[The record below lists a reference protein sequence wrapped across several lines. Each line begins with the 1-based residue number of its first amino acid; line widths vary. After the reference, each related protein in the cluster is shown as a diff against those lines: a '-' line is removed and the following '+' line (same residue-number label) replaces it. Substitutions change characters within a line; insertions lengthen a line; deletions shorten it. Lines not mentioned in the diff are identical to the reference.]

1 MPYASKHL
9 AEVNSQIVKQTLS
22 DTYTYAIQTYQ
33 SIVNTSQKKSQKDK
47 KALKN
52 NNENLN

>member
-22 DTYTYAIQTYQ
+22 DTYTYGIQTYQ